1 MSCGPNELKLHGD
14 ASDFGKFRERRK
26 FRFLHL
32 FSGPDDKLAKA
43 LKEEGQRAGMTVE
56 VESVDIKTD
65 PSMDLR
71 RNEAMDKFETKVSG
85 GEYDGYHA
93 GFPCGSFSR
102 VRWLANA
109 GMPGPVRSRSH
120 PYGLPGNS
128 QAQQDEADHGTLM
141 ATRSLVLMQKQTL
154 SQRNRRVPQSATVEN
169 PPGDEDGPAGSAWM
183 LQEIVEVLELTG
195 AGMADFNTCCYME
208 GKERFFKP
216 GRWAG
221 RLEGLENLAKVCRCP
236 AWVKHIPVMG
246 KETTVKAGVYP
257 DNLCREV
264 AKLYIAAWKRTLE
277 LEFWRW
283 KLTQKAEEVSTLK
296 AGWLRNEE
304 KRIAEKQETMGTRRL
319 GHVDEVFP
327 IAKEHS
333 AIAGVNPEKESG
345 PSSSTGATK
354 KQKKE
359 AENEFCVGGMRNPL
373 SAVRRLWK
381 VKDMGKKLRYAWED
395 FVKERPRALVLG
407 ERYGSK
413 EAQFDETI
421 AMEWQLKVS
430 AVLGVTTRDGLTLRD
445 KLMFKSPLNVD
456 LWRAWF
462 KETGDPDY
470 HIAEWAETGVP
481 LGMNMPIPTSNG
493 VFPATGEVTPELMEE
508 GPEIEM
514 QAHVTNY
521 KSFVDAPDDAEIEV
535 QRYVEKGFAI
545 LMEWDEVQAYFDKGT
560 VSRLAL
566 VLKTKPDGSIKRR
579 VVVDLLRSGGNSRT
593 TTPERIVLPR
603 IVDVTRMARELAEKN
618 AEDNNG
624 RVAEFVMYDLQD
636 AFCHFPVCREE
647 LANCLAPSNR
657 ENQAILFRAL
667 LFGFKSAPLLMGRLS
682 AAVGRLWQSL
692 MSPME
697 GQMQIYVD
705 DVLTLMNGTEDEKA
719 NLISLGLYTMKAFGV
734 QIALGKG
741 ERGQQAQWIGV
752 KMLLQWP
759 NDPREGSITYSAPKK
774 MVEEI
779 LETLKTWLHKG
790 MISHRELRSTTGR
803 LSWVAG
809 ILPRL
814 RWAVSVLFAVLKD
827 AEDDERSGAEE
838 ERAQR
843 RQDRRPKFGLVA
855 VKRFGATLR
864 WLVAILSKTDRFV
877 LRREELVEKPVTMG
891 ILSDAS
897 PLGLGA
903 VLVSVDQPGRAIYM
917 VEAVEAKFT
926 KAEAELLGLEHG
938 ESSSQGVLEALAILR
953 AIKLWRTR
961 LQGRAVFVRSD
972 SVVALAMTKRLSSS
986 TPALNHLGGELA
998 IALEQYN
1005 VVRLVPQHVPGVMNF
1020 EPDWLSR
1027 PHDRSESVPDNLK
1040 KIKIKQLAP
1049 VTAEDFTLAP
1059 PGAKHHPWEGLPPH
1073 NVSVFQNL

>member
-1 MSCGPNELKLHGD
+1 MLNICTLASLTSYERFVERLTTQWPMCWGLIAQADDKMRAEGLERLRRRILTSEALGRQIPINWDPARPWTAVFDMAIQDTEYWAENVHHPAAAWLASGSRGRPVVASEVALHAHMLGGTDLLAETTGDEGKKRLQANRDKRSARKRKLMEDREELKRLRGGH
-14 ASDFGKFRERRK
+14 ASG
-26 FRFLHL
+26 
-32 FSGPDDKLAKA
+32 G
-43 LKEEGQRAGMTVE
+43 G
-56 VESVDIKTD
+56 
-65 PSMDLR
+65 
-71 RNEAMDKFETKVSG
+71 NETKVHQGGKGQAKGKSKDQSG
-85 GEYDGYHA
+85 KPLCFSWSA
-93 GFPCGSFSR
+93 GNGTCGHLSPGAECLGSVKR
-102 VRWLANA
+102 VHKCRICLS
-109 GMPGPVRSRSH
+109 PSH
-120 PYGLPGNS
+120 
-128 QAQQDEADHGTLM
+128 QEAKCT
-141 ATRSLVLMQKQTL
+141 SK
-154 SQRNRRVPQSATVEN
+154 
-169 PPGDEDGPAGSAWM
+169 
-183 LQEIVEVLELTG
+183 
-195 AGMADFNTCCYME
+195 
-208 GKERFFKP
+208 
-216 GRWAG
+216 
-221 RLEGLENLAKVCRCP
+221 
-236 AWVKHIPVMG
+236 
-246 KETTVKAGVYP
+246 
-257 DNLCREV
+257 
-264 AKLYIAAWKRTLE
+264 
-277 LEFWRW
+277 RW
-283 KLTQKAEEVSTLK
+283 KLSQKMEEVSSLK
-296 AGWLRNEE
+296 AGWLKNEE
-304 KRIAEKQETMGTRRL
+304 KRLREKQESMGTRRL
-319 GHVDEVFP
+319 GHVDEVFT
-327 IAKEHS
+327 IAKEHT
-333 AIAGVNPEKESG
+333 AIAGVDPEKESG

-354 KQKKE
+354 KQKRE

-381 VKDMGKKLRYAWED
+381 VKDTGKKLRKAWEE
-395 FVKERPRALVLG
+395 FVMERPRALLLG
-407 ERYGSK
+407 DRYGSR

-421 AMEWQLKVS
+421 AMEWQLKIS
-430 AVLGVTTRDGLTLRD
+430 AVLGVTVRDGLTLRD
-445 KLMFKSPLNVD
+445 KLMFKSSLNVD

-470 HIAEWAETGVP
+470 HIAEWAESGVP
-481 LGMNMPIPTSNG
+481 LGMNMPIPMSNG
-493 VFPATGEVTPELMEE
+493 VFPATGDVTPEFMEE

-514 QAHVTNY
+514 QSHVTNY
-521 KSFVDAPDDAEIEV
+521 RSFLDAPEDAEIEV

-545 LMEWDEVQAYFDKGT
+545 LMDWEEVQAYFDKGT

-579 VVVDLLRSGGNSRT
+579 VVVDLLRPGGNSRT

-618 AEDNNG
+618 AEDNGG
-624 RVAEFVMYDLQD
+624 RMAEFVLYDLQD

-647 LANCLAPSNR
+647 LANCLAPGNE

-682 AAVGRLWQSL
+682 AAVGRLWQSM

-697 GQMQIYVD
+697 GHMQIYVD
-705 DVLTLMNGTEDEKA
+705 DVLTLVNGTEDEKA
-719 NLISLGLYTMKAFGV
+719 NLISMGLYTMKAFGV

-752 KMLLQWP
+752 RMLLQWP
-759 NDPREGSITYSAPKK
+759 NNPTEGSITYAAPKK

-779 LETLKTWLHKG
+779 LETLKAWLHKG

-827 AEDDERSGAEE
+827 AGDDERSGAEE

-843 RQDRRPKFGLVA
+843 RQDQRPKFGLVA

-877 LRREELVEKPVTMG
+877 LRREELLEKPVTMG

-903 VLVSVDQPGRAIYM
+903 VLVSVDQPGRAIFI
-917 VEAVEAKFT
+917 VEAFEAKFT
-926 KAEAELLGLEHG
+926 RAEAELLGLEHG

-961 LQGRAVFVRSD
+961 LQGCAVFVRSD
-972 SVVALAMTKRLSSS
+972 SVVALAMTRRLSSS

-1005 VVRLVPQHVPGVMNF
+1005 VARLVPQHVPGVMNF

-1027 PHDRSESVPDNLK
+1027 PHDRAEAVPANLK
-1040 KIKIKQLAP
+1040 KVKIKQLAP
-1049 VTAEDFTLAP
+1049 VTAEDFNLPP
-1059 PGAKHHPWEGLPPH
+1059 PGAKQHPWEGLPPH